1 MFQPDFLKL
10 FISYSVKLMYI
21 LDHFGY
27 ATQPLVEYHMTMFT
41 DRASFMGWLSSL
53 SERRRL
59 EIILDPRA
67 SGPSLTKNKRVQVNM
82 EEEVQESEPEVCTA
96 KPSSSTEAKRPK
108 RQASKRPRKVSESGS
123 EEDTKPSKNKKKSKK
138 AKGAPGLDPPVSG
151 PTLVPMGRSQTR
163 VESNPK
169 QFSKGKAGGS
179 DSDVQIQKD
188 YEGHSDSLTDS

>member
-1 MFQPDFLKL
+1 M
-10 FISYSVKLMYI
+10 SI

-41 DRASFMGWLSSL
+41 DRASFMGWLSHL

-82 EEEVQESEPEVCTA
+82 EEEVQEPEPEVSTP
-96 KPSSSTEAKRPK
+96 KPSSTTEAKRPK

-123 EEDTKPSKNKKKSKK
+123 EEDTKPSKIKRK
-138 AKGAPGLDPPVSG
+138 AKRLRGAPDLDPPVSG

-163 VESNPK
+163 VESTPNNFQK
-169 QFSKGKAGGS
+169 ARQEAQTLMFKSKRTMR
-179 DSDVQIQKD
+179 DTVI
-188 YEGHSDSLTDS
+188 HSLTVNLYL